1 MLDRL
6 EALAAP
12 CATIL
17 VERGQSVAVADGST
31 GGLIAAGLLT
41 IPGGIKFF
49 RGGGVLYSL
58 KGRQIL
64 FGLEP
69 EAFAGL
75 KPVTEPYTL
84 LQADAI
90 RRQFEADWGIA
101 ESGSAGPTHPYG
113 IEAGTSCIA
122 VSGPGVTMSRMV
134 ETGSSSRL
142 HNMEAFAIAALSLF
156 REALAG
162 G

>member
-1 MLDRL
+1 MLDEL
-6 EALAAP
+6 GALAAP
-12 CATIL
+12 CAAIL
-17 VERGQSVAVADGST
+17 LERGQSVAVADGST
-31 GGLIAAGLLT
+31 GGLIAAGMLT

-64 FGLEP
+64 FGLAP
-69 EAFAGL
+69 DAFAGL
-75 KPVTEPYTL
+75 RPVTEPYTL

-90 RRQFEADWGIA
+90 RRQFESDWGIA

-122 VSGPGVTMSRMV
+122 VVGPGVSVSRMV
-134 ETGSSSRL
+134 ETGSSARL
-142 HNMEAFAIAALSLF
+142 HNMEAFAKAALSLF
-156 REALAG
+156 HEALAG

>member
-1 MLDRL
+1 MLDQL

-12 CATIL
+12 CAAIL
-17 VERGQSVAVADGST
+17 LERGQSVAVADGST
-31 GGLIAAGLLT
+31 GGLIAAGMLT

-64 FGLEP
+64 FGLEA

-84 LQADAI
+84 LQADGI

-113 IEAGTSCIA
+113 IAAGTSCIA
-122 VSGPGVTMSRMV
+122 VVGPGVMISRTV
-134 ETGSSSRL
+134 ETGSSSRI
-142 HNMEAFAIAALSLF
+142 HNMEAFAEAALSLF
-156 REALAG
+156 HEALAG